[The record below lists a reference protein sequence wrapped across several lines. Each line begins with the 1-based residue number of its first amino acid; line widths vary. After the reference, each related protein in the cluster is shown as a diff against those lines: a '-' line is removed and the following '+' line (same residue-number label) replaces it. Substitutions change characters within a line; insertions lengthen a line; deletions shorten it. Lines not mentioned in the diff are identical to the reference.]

1 MSSSGWMILLE
12 APAGTTS
19 AGFLM
24 SGGAETTALLV
35 GGVLEAGSVV
45 DDGVD
50 DPVVLLGEDVLYAG
64 KVGFVAVVVAVATA
78 CAAGKRG
85 LGGAWVTGGCAGGA
99 GCGGGIS
106 PPIMGMGAPG
116 MPPGPMNG
124 GAIPMAA
131 MWWGAI
137 GCGAPAIGWG
147 MPGGMPGGAPKG
159 GIPGIPAMT
168 AGCMCPR

>member
-1 MSSSGWMILLE
+1 MLE

-24 SGGAETTALLV
+24 SGGAETTALVV
-35 GGVLEAGSVV
+35 GGVLGAGSVV

-78 CAAGKRG
+78 CAAGKSG
-85 LGGAWVTGGCAGGA
+85 LGGACVTGGCAGGAA

-116 MPPGPMNG
+116 IPPGPIKG

-159 GIPGIPAMT
+159 GMPGMPAMT
-168 AGCMCPR
+168 AGCMGPR